1 MANPE
6 RFDDRPVEL
15 AVHAMP
21 MPQDMQAQADRTR
34 NGRLK
39 MLLVLA
45 ACAAPVVAS
54 YFSYYVLR
62 PEGRSNFGVLVQ
74 PPRPIPALTVQTLG
88 GQPLALP
95 SLRGQWLLLSVA
107 HAACDA
113 QCQST
118 LFLQRQLRAGLG
130 KDRDRVDWVWLID
143 DDGVV
148 PPEMLPRLEGA
159 TVLRVGPGGLGQWLD
174 GAPQSAIPGTSFLVD
189 PQGNLMMRFPAPEAQ
204 PDAHIQDTLAYAK
217 KVKRDVERLL
227 RASASWDK
235 PGR

>member
-15 AVHAMP
+15 AVHSMP
-21 MPQDMQAQADRTR
+21 MPQDMQAEPERTR

-39 MLLVLA
+39 MLLVLI

-54 YFSYYVLR
+54 YFTYYVLR

-74 PPRPIPALTVQTLG
+74 PPRPLPEVTAQTLDG
-88 GQPLALP
+88 RALALP

-130 KDRDRVDWVWLID
+130 KDTDRVDWVWLID
-143 DDGVV
+143 DDGAV

-159 TVLRVGPGGLGQWLD
+159 TVLRVAPAGLGPWLD
-174 GAPQSAIPGTSFLVD
+174 GGPQSGIPGTSFLVD
-189 PQGNLMMRFPAPEAQ
+189 PQGNLMMRFPAPEARA
-204 PDAHIQDTLAYAK
+204 DAPIQDTLAYAK

-227 RASASWDK
+227 RASASWDT

>member
-1 MANPE
+1 MTSPE

-15 AVHAMP
+15 AVHSMP
-21 MPQDMQAQADRTR
+21 MPQDMQAGPDRTR

-39 MLLVLA
+39 MLLVLV
-45 ACAAPVVAS
+45 ACAAPVLAS
-54 YFSYYVLR
+54 YFTYYVLR
-62 PEGRSNFGVLVQ
+62 PESRSNFGVLIQ
-74 PPRPIPALTVQTLG
+74 PARPLPALTVRTLD
-88 GQPLALP
+88 GQALALP

-130 KDRDRVDWVWLID
+130 KDKDRVDWVWLVD

-148 PPEMLPRLEGA
+148 PPEMRPRLEGA
-159 TVLRVGPGGLGQWLD
+159 TVLRVAPDGLRQWLD
-174 GAPQSAIPGTSFLVD
+174 GGPQSGIPGTSFLVD
-189 PQGNLMMRFPAPEAQ
+189 PQGNLMMRFPALEAQ
-204 PDAHIQDTLAYAK
+204 ADAPIQDTLAYAR

-227 RASASWDK
+227 RASASWDT